1 MKIPEGFNNLF
12 TVEAKGAK
20 NLNVRVKMVLWVT
33 KSSKASGDTA
43 TVSQSNVPPGTYKIK
58 IDGNAGEGV
67 SEVNLKITAFQ
78 KIKAD
83 SNGNFSYSYNT
94 TAVPPGNFE
103 VKVGDITKEIT
114 LRPEEIEEPSLVL
127 PVANFSSDVTE
138 GYAPLTV
145 QFTDL
150 SENATGC
157 KLGLW
162 RRNQFNTT

>member
-1 MKIPEGFNNLF
+1 
-12 TVEAKGAK
+12 
-20 NLNVRVKMVLWVT
+20 MVLWAT
-33 KSSKASGDTA
+33 KSSNASGDTA
-43 TVSQSNVPPGTYKIK
+43 TVSQSNVLPGTYKIK

-103 VKVGDITKEIT
+103 VKIGDVTKKII
-114 LRPEEIEEPSLVL
+114 LRPKPMVEPSLVL
-127 PVANFSSDVTE
+127 PFSNFSSNITE

-150 SENATGC
+150 SSKYDWME
-157 KLGLW
+157 LGL
-162 RRNQFNTT
+162 RRRKYFNRAESSAYSTAAGNYM